1 MTHRVKMVK
10 TLAPVEIPNG
20 TLGTWLG
27 EDFGSGMAQ
36 VEWDN
41 GYVIPMYRNEV
52 ELAEE
57 AP

>member
-1 MTHRVKMVK
+1 MTRVRMLK

-20 TLGTWLG
+20 TLGTVVSG
-27 EDFGSGMAQ
+27 DITSGMAR

-52 ELAEE
+52 EIIYERV
-57 AP
+57 